1 MERRK
6 LNLTESQIDT
16 FKKLVIK
23 HNTLE
28 VAKILGI
35 SRRSVYN
42 YMNDLGIAKN
52 YRKSKISDLAEALSN
67 YKK

>member
-1 MERRK
+1 MERKK

-23 HNTLE
+23 NNTLE

-42 YMNDLGIAKN
+42 YMNDLGIVKN
-52 YRKSKISDLAEALSN
+52 HRKSKISDLAEALSN